1 MLFHSYQVFWQMLV
15 IYRTKPF
22 LSDNGNRVLAFF
34 ITGENF
40 KFASSTTEEMIA
52 KRNLTGINDRA
63 LKR

>member
-1 MLFHSYQVFWQMLV
+1 MLFHSYQVFWQMFV

-40 KFASSTTEEMIA
+40 KFAS
-52 KRNLTGINDRA
+52 KYNRRNDSKKKSYRD
-63 LKR
+63 K